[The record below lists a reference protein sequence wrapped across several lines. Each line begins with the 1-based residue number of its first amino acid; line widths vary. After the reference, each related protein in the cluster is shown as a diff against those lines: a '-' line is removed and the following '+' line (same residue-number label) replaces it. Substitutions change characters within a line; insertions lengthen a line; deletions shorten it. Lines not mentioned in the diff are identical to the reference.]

1 MEPVGGGVA
10 SAPVAFPPPPSLRA
24 CNIMLAHDAVDRR
37 KLEFFK
43 QKFGA
48 SLEQLYIFLIICFLL
63 KDNMNRLC

>member
-1 MEPVGGGVA
+1 MEPVGGGCERTRRI
-10 SAPVAFPPPPSLRA
+10 PPPSLRA

-37 KLEFFK
+37 KLGFFK
-43 QKFGA
+43 QKFEA